1 MQSVISF
8 NGFDPDT
15 FDGMGMAHSLL
26 GDSKNARKPVVWHFD
41 ENAFYDGFYMTG
53 SAAFPPTSTKTRA
66 NLTTDELEGVDKWH
80 VPMYPS
86 KTGQYKRECTAGT
99 VYTFFLVSNHSSCRL
114 SARRSST
121 QTGRFM
127 LYMAFLVGRNFE
139 LTARIT

>member
-99 VYTFFLVSNHSSCRL
+99 VYTFFWFLITQVVDSPHEDQAHKQDNLCCIWHFWWGGTSS
-114 SARRSST
+114 
-121 QTGRFM
+121 
-127 LYMAFLVGRNFE
+127 
-139 LTARIT
+139 